1 MAPGLPN
8 PRGDE
13 TFRLKDTFGNSA
25 KMDVC
30 VADLKKYIDGD
41 RTLNAN
47 GVRNAKYLFQHL
59 YLW

>member
-1 MAPGLPN
+1 MAPA
-8 PRGDE
+8 RGDG
-13 TFRLKDTFGNSA
+13 TFRLRDTFGNGA
-25 KMDVC
+25 NTDVC

-41 RTLNAN
+41 STLNAG